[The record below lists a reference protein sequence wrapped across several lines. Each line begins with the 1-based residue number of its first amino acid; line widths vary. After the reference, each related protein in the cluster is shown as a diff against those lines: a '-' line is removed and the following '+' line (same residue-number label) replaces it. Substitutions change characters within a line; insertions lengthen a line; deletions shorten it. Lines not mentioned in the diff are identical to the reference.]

1 MAPKPR
7 GGGANRSSPSQSSDR
22 AMVKEKEEKPKD
34 KEQLPLE
41 KEGAWLDDLVAL
53 LDRSVRANDYKQ
65 IVKVADQSILPH
77 SSTCKR

>member
-1 MAPKPR
+1 
-7 GGGANRSSPSQSSDR
+7 
-22 AMVKEKEEKPKD
+22 MVKEKEEKPKD

-65 IVKVADQSILPH
+65 IVKVADQSILLH